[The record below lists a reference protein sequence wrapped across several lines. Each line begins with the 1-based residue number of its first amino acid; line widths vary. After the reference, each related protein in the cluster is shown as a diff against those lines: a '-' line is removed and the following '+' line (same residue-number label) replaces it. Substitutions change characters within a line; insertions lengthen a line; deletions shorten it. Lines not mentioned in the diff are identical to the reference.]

1 MGGAMPAAVVAD
13 AAAAAADYLRMPA
26 ADAVLTRAA
35 DTALGL
41 AEAFLGTTLV
51 PRGGDGAAIPAPVM
65 QGVVLLAVHL
75 FEHRDG
81 AVAPPAAVA
90 ALWRP
95 YRRLRLRG
103 EAKA

>member
-1 MGGAMPAAVVAD
+1 MEGAMPAAAVAT

-35 DTALGL
+35 ETALGL

-51 PRGGDGAAIPAPVM
+51 PRTGDAAAIPAPVL

-81 AVAPPAAVA
+81 AAAPPAAVA

-95 YRRLRLRG
+95 YRRLRLLG
-103 EAKA
+103 EGKA